1 MLGRR
6 EAVEQWPTPRRRTYL
21 HPFVERARALVR
33 EDEEGL
39 ARAAAG
45 FEAFGLTGTRRE
57 RVPAPSSAGAI

>member
-1 MLGRR
+1 MAR
-6 EAVEQWPTPRRRTYL
+6 PRDPPYL

-45 FEAFGLTGTRRE
+45 FDAFGLIWHAERTRAGT
-57 RVPAPSSAGAI
+57 V